1 MATDL
6 KSIITNANT
15 TELELVA
22 RYAMRGEDPRRERAF
37 SAFAATG
44 LPHRRME
51 AWRWSDFRA
60 ALPMLEAPKG
70 TPNAD
75 PFAAL
80 QGPVIEINASRYI
93 LPSDL
98 PVGLRILERPDADAF
113 SRAEEM
119 PLGALTAALAGRKG
133 AASGLAIEVT
143 EPVAEPLR
151 IIARSERAEANLARI
166 SVIVRPGAHID
177 LVESHLGGAGLS
189 SFLLDFTLQ
198 EGASATRTLYQNG
211 AGDEAQAITA
221 NIRSASAARYAQTAL
236 AFGAR
241 ITRIETHLTH
251 QETGSQAVLNAAYL
265 AASGRHVDFTSH
277 IRHGAEACT
286 TRQLTK
292 GAVLD
297 GGRGIFQGKFMVPR
311 GVGQRTDAA
320 MQHHA
325 LLLEDGA
332 EVFAKPE
339 LEIYADDVECA
350 HGNTCGALDNNQL
363 FYMRQRGIPEH
374 EAKAMLTQAF
384 VAEAFDQAPDFASEI
399 LLSTAQTWL
408 GANKAIA

>member
-6 KSIITNANT
+6 KSIIPNANAA
-15 TELELVA
+15 ELELVA

-37 SAFAATG
+37 SAFAASG

-60 ALPMLEAPKG
+60 ALPALEAPEG
-70 TPNAD
+70 AGAVD
-75 PFAAL
+75 PFSAL
-80 QGPVIEINASRYI
+80 SGPLIEISASQYK
-93 LPSDL
+93 LPSEL
-98 PVGLRILERPDADAF
+98 PAGMRLIERADADVFAP
-113 SRAEEM
+113 AEKM

-133 AASGLAIEVT
+133 APASLVIEVT

-151 IIARSERAEANLARI
+151 IVARSDRSEANIARITVL
-166 SVIVRPGAHID
+166 VRPGAHLD
-177 LVESHLGGAGLS
+177 LIESHLGGAGFS
-189 SFLLDFTLQ
+189 SYLLDLTLQ
-198 EGASATRTLYQNG
+198 AGASATRTLYQIG

-221 NIRSASAARYAQTAL
+221 NVEAAAEARFTQTAL
-236 AFGAR
+236 AFGAK
-241 ITRIETHLTH
+241 IARIETRLTH
-251 QETGSQAVLNAAYL
+251 QETGSHAVLNAAYL
-265 AASGRHVDFTSH
+265 AAKGRHVDLTSH

-292 GAVLD
+292 GAVLA

-311 GVGQRTDAA
+311 KVGQRTDAA

-325 LLLEDGA
+325 LLLEYGA

-350 HGNTCGALDNNQL
+350 HGNTCGALDGDQL
-363 FYMRQRGIPEH
+363 FYLRQRGIPET
-374 EAKAMLTQAF
+374 EAKALLTQAF
-384 VAEAFDQAPDFASEI
+384 VTEALESAPDLAAEILRAAAEAW
-399 LLSTAQTWL
+399 LL
-408 GANKAIA
+408 GK

>member
-6 KSIITNANT
+6 KSVIPNANAA
-15 TELELVA
+15 ELELVA

-60 ALPMLEAPKG
+60 ALPALEAPEG
-70 TPNAD
+70 AGAVD
-75 PFAAL
+75 PFSAL
-80 QGPVIEINASRYI
+80 SGPVIEIGASQYKLTGA
-93 LPSDL
+93 LPA
-98 PVGLRILERPDADAF
+98 GLRLIERADADVFAP
-113 SRAEEM
+113 AEDM

-133 AASGLAIEVT
+133 APASLVIEVT

-151 IIARSERAEANLARI
+151 IVARSDRNEANIARITVL
-166 SVIVRPGAHID
+166 VRPGAHLD
-177 LVESHLGGAGLS
+177 LIESHLGGAGFS
-189 SFLLDFTLQ
+189 SYLLDLTLQ
-198 EGASATRTLYQNG
+198 AGASATRTLCQIG

-221 NIRSASAARYAQTAL
+221 NVEAAGEARFTQTAL
-236 AFGAR
+236 AFGAK
-241 ITRIETHLTH
+241 IARIETRLTH
-251 QETGSQAVLNAAYL
+251 QETGSEAVLNAAYL
-265 AASGRHVDFTSH
+265 AAKGRHVDLTSH

-292 GAVLD
+292 GAVLA

-311 GVGQRTDAA
+311 KVGQRTDAA

-350 HGNTCGALDNNQL
+350 HGNTCGALDGDQL
-363 FYMRQRGIPEH
+363 FYLRQRGIPET
-374 EAKAMLTQAF
+374 EAKALLTQAF
-384 VAEAFDQAPDFASEI
+384 VAEALESAPDPAAEI
-399 LLSTAQTWL
+399 LRASAEAWL
-408 GANKAIA
+408 LGK

>member
-6 KSIITNANT
+6 KSIIPNANAA
-15 TELELVA
+15 ELELVA

-37 SAFAATG
+37 SAFAASG

-60 ALPMLEAPKG
+60 ALPQLEAPEG
-70 TPNAD
+70 AGAVD
-75 PFAAL
+75 PFSAL
-80 QGPVIEINASRYI
+80 SGPVIEIGASRYT
-93 LPSDL
+93 LPTTL
-98 PVGLRILERPDADAF
+98 PAGLRLIERADADAF
-113 SRAEEM
+113 APAEDM

-133 AASGLAIEVT
+133 APASLVIEVT

-151 IIARSERAEANLARI
+151 IVARSDRNEANIARITVL
-166 SVIVRPGAHID
+166 VRPGAHLD
-177 LVESHLGGAGLS
+177 LVESHLGGAGFS
-189 SFLLDFTLQ
+189 SYLLDLTLQ
-198 EGASATRTLYQNG
+198 AGASATRTLYQIG

-221 NIRSASAARYAQTAL
+221 NVEAAGEARFTQTAL
-236 AFGAR
+236 AFGAK
-241 ITRIETHLTH
+241 IARIETRLTH
-251 QETGSQAVLNAAYL
+251 QETGSHAVLNAAYL
-265 AASGRHVDFTSH
+265 AAQGRHVDLTSH

-292 GAVLD
+292 GAVLA

-311 GVGQRTDAA
+311 KVGQRTDAA

-339 LEIYADDVECA
+339 LEIYADDVKCA
-350 HGNTCGALDNNQL
+350 HGATVGELDKQAL
-363 FYMRQRGIPEH
+363 FYMAARGLPPQV
-374 EAKAMLTQAF
+374 ARKLMLQAF
-384 VAEAFDQAPDFASEI
+384 IADAFVSLDDDAAREAIETRALAALEG
-399 LLSTAQTWL
+399 LA
-408 GANKAIA
+408 

>member
-6 KSIITNANT
+6 KSIIPNANAA
-15 TELELVA
+15 ELELVA

-37 SAFAATG
+37 SAFAASG

-60 ALPMLEAPKG
+60 ALPQLEAPEG
-70 TPNAD
+70 AGAVD
-75 PFAAL
+75 PFSAL
-80 QGPVIEINASRYI
+80 SGPVIEIGASRYT
-93 LPSDL
+93 LPTTL
-98 PVGLRILERPDADAF
+98 PAGLRLIERADADAF
-113 SRAEEM
+113 APAEDM

-133 AASGLAIEVT
+133 APASLVIEVT

-151 IIARSERAEANLARI
+151 IVARSDRNEANIARITVL
-166 SVIVRPGAHID
+166 VRPGAHLD
-177 LVESHLGGAGLS
+177 LVESHLGGAGFS
-189 SFLLDFTLQ
+189 SYLLDLTLQ
-198 EGASATRTLYQNG
+198 AGASATRTLYQIG

-221 NIRSASAARYAQTAL
+221 NVEAAGEARFTQTAL
-236 AFGAR
+236 AFGAK
-241 ITRIETHLTH
+241 IARIETRLTH
-251 QETGSQAVLNAAYL
+251 QETGSHAVLNAAYL
-265 AASGRHVDFTSH
+265 AAQGRHVDLTSH

-292 GAVLD
+292 GAVLA

-311 GVGQRTDAA
+311 KVGQRTDAA

-325 LLLEDGA
+325 LLLDDGA

-350 HGNTCGALDNNQL
+350 HGNTCGALDGDQL
-363 FYMRQRGIPEH
+363 FYLRQRGIPET
-374 EAKAMLTQAF
+374 EAKALLTQAF
-384 VAEAFDQAPDFASEI
+384 VAEALESAPDPVAEI
-399 LLSTAQTWL
+399 LRAAAEAWL
-408 GANKAIA
+408 KG

>member
-6 KSIITNANT
+6 KSIIPNANAA
-15 TELELVA
+15 ELELVA

-37 SAFAATG
+37 SAFAVTG

-60 ALPMLEAPKG
+60 ALPALEAPEG
-70 TPNAD
+70 AGAVD
-75 PFAAL
+75 PFSAL
-80 QGPVIEINASRYI
+80 SGPVIEISASQYKLTGT
-93 LPSDL
+93 LPA
-98 PVGLRILERPDADAF
+98 GLRLMERADADVFAP
-113 SRAEEM
+113 AEDM

-133 AASGLAIEVT
+133 APASLVIEVT

-151 IIARSERAEANLARI
+151 IVARSDRNEANIARITVL
-166 SVIVRPGAHID
+166 VRPGAHLD
-177 LVESHLGGAGLS
+177 LIESHLGGAGFS
-189 SFLLDFTLQ
+189 SFLLDLTLQ
-198 EGASATRTLYQNG
+198 TGASATRTLYQIG
-211 AGDEAQAITA
+211 SGDEAQAITA
-221 NIRSASAARYAQTAL
+221 NVESAGEARFTQTAL
-236 AFGAR
+236 AFGAK
-241 ITRIETHLTH
+241 IARIETRLTH
-251 QETGSQAVLNAAYL
+251 QETGSEAVLNAAYL
-265 AASGRHVDFTSH
+265 AAKGRHVDLTSH

-311 GVGQRTDAA
+311 KVGQRTDAA

-350 HGNTCGALDNNQL
+350 HGNTCGALDGDQL
-363 FYMRQRGIPEH
+363 FYLRQRGIPEA
-374 EAKAMLTQAF
+374 EAKALLTQAF
-384 VAEAFDQAPDFASEI
+384 VAEALESAPEPAAEI
-399 LLSTAQTWL
+399 LRTAAEAWL
-408 GANKAIA
+408 LGK

>member
-6 KSIITNANT
+6 KSIIPNANAA
-15 TELELVA
+15 ELELVA

-37 SAFAATG
+37 SAFAASG

-60 ALPMLEAPKG
+60 ALPQLEAPEG
-70 TPNAD
+70 AGAVD
-75 PFAAL
+75 PFSAL
-80 QGPVIEINASRYI
+80 SGPVIEIGASRYT
-93 LPSDL
+93 LPTTL
-98 PVGLRILERPDADAF
+98 PAGLRLIERADADAF
-113 SRAEEM
+113 APAEDM

-133 AASGLAIEVT
+133 APASLVIEVT

-151 IIARSERAEANLARI
+151 IVARSDRNEANIARITVL
-166 SVIVRPGAHID
+166 VRPGAHLD
-177 LVESHLGGAGLS
+177 LVESHLGGAGFS
-189 SFLLDFTLQ
+189 SYLLDLTLQ
-198 EGASATRTLYQNG
+198 AGASATRTLYQIG

-221 NIRSASAARYAQTAL
+221 NVEAAGEARFTQTAL
-236 AFGAR
+236 AFGAK
-241 ITRIETHLTH
+241 IARIETRLTH
-251 QETGSQAVLNAAYL
+251 QETGSHAVLNAAYL
-265 AASGRHVDFTSH
+265 AAQGRHVDLTSH

-292 GAVLD
+292 GAVLA

-311 GVGQRTDAA
+311 KVGQRTDAA

-350 HGNTCGALDNNQL
+350 HGNTCGALDGDQL
-363 FYMRQRGIPEH
+363 FYLRQRGIPET
-374 EAKAMLTQAF
+374 EAKALLTQAF
-384 VAEAFDQAPDFASEI
+384 VAEALESAPDPVAEI
-399 LLSTAQTWL
+399 LRAAAEAWL
-408 GANKAIA
+408 KG